1 MPFALAGQGGDFPI
15 ESANRQGS
23 LTVQAPVIDNWP
35 AFRQVQGRFPFQFA
49 AVGGEEIAGEVPFMA
64 DSKVDLEQRQVTLAA
79 IRLDTNQPDPAI
91 RQVLQSA
98 LTGKPLTVGL
108 DAVLLALSEDFQ
120 LPEQPA
126 VVHQLNFQP
135 PRIVISHRPMRLM
148 LIDGPPALT
157 AIEPTEL
164 EFVVNTDWDVFH
176 DKSSDHWY
184 ILDDGHWLRNT
195 MLSSGDWLNTT
206 ELPRD
211 FLTLQV
217 SSEWPRVSA
226 AMPPRRS
233 DSRPVPITISYEPT
247 ELVLIDGEAKVEP
260 IGGQGLQYVS
270 NTDSDLFLYKG
281 RYWLLAAGRWFVT
294 KDLQRQWSAV
304 RELPP
309 VFAEI
314 PENHPRARV
323 LVSVPGTR
331 AARLALIES
340 AIPRIANVEAAA
352 ASQLSIPFLGE
363 PQFVE
368 IEGTTLMRA
377 ENTPFQVIMHNNFY
391 YLCHDG
397 AWYSSPDPEGP
408 WAVAREVPEA
418 IYTIPPTDPAYNV
431 TFVRLDSFDDST
443 GRAAYVSK
451 SGYYNRYYTGRSMV
465 YGTGWYYPGYYDR
478 YAYWRYPHTYGYRGF
493 WGPYGYGWGYPYYY
507 NRSKTYEIN
516 QAEQDWEWSLDGS
529 KRRVYNYG
537 PKNVVG
543 GTYRMPKSDNFKG
556 DGG

>member
-1 MPFALAGQGGDFPI
+1 MPFSLAGQGGDFPI
-15 ESANRQGS
+15 DSTGRQGS

-35 AFRQVQGRFPFQFA
+35 AFRQVQGRFPFQFTA
-49 AVGGEEIAGEVPFMA
+49 AGGEEIAGEAPFMA

-98 LTGKPLTVGL
+98 LTGKPLSVGL

-176 DKSSDHWY
+176 DKSSDHWF
-184 ILDDGHWLRNT
+184 ILDDGHWITNT

-270 NTDSDLFLYKG
+270 NTDSDLFLYNG

-352 ASQLSIPFLGE
+352 ASQLSIPYLGE

-431 TFVRLDSFDDST
+431 TFVKLDSFDDST

-465 YGTGWYYPGYYDR
+465 YGTGWYYPGYHDR
-478 YAYWRYPHTYGYRGF
+478 YAYWRYPHTYGYRGL
-493 WGPYGYGWGYPYYY
+493 WGTYGYGWGYPYYY
-507 NRSKTYEIN
+507 NRSKTYDIN
-516 QAEQDWEWSLDGS
+516 QTEQDWEWSLDGS